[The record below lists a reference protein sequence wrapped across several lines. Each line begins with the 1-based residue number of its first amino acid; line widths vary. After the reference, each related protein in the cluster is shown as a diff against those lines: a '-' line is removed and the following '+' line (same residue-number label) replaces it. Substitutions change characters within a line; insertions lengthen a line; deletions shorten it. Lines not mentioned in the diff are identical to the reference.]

1 MFENLFANPS
11 PVYYLFY
18 YIFYAIYFLFA
29 WAFYIILAILSI
41 TCGLLG
47 YSISLIFYFTLL
59 RMIYLLGI
67 FVHKTCQ
74 QLSQEHLKTSK
85 RPTSFP
91 SPLLSSPPPFQPT
104 YSSRPES
111 PIYVKE
117 SSTNMVVVV
126 NDDDSDS
133 DESIDSTEVQFHR
146 SLSDFESDYEV
157 GKDL

>member
-67 FVHKTCQ
+67 FVHKMCQ

-91 SPLLSSPPPFQPT
+91 SPLPSSPQPFQST